1 MRRLSGV
8 VLLSCISATIMLVGP
23 VPASSSGLTFA
34 VSAAFGQ
41 GSSGRDRTA
50 PASFPWVVSDV
61 SADSA
66 TDAWAV
72 GYEDGPDTA
81 TRANRILHWN
91 GIEWSRIDSPNPS
104 STWSPLYGVD
114 ARSPTDVWAVG
125 EYQDD
130 ETGSFKT
137 LILRWDGAEWSQVKS
152 PNPSLKSNGLQDVDA
167 SSASNAWA
175 VGYYKDDETR
185 NQYPTLIVHWD
196 GTRWS
201 KVHSPSPDPHDE
213 QLLEVAARSA
223 TDAWAVGHYNQQP
236 LIVHWNGTSWSKIKS
251 PNPGAPYTGIL
262 EGVDA
267 ESATD
272 AWAVGYYYNQT
283 VDALDTLIVRWNG
296 RTWSQVKTPLTGRAL
311 LGVSGTRPRDV
322 WSVGSRGVNYP
333 KPLIFHWD
341 GQRWSKVDSPNP
353 SSIYSELFTVSA
365 SSGNAAWAM
374 GGYADDATEVNSAL
388 ILHWNG
394 RHWAQ
399 A

>member
-1 MRRLSGV
+1 MRRLSAL
-8 VLLSCISATIMLVGP
+8 VLVSSVSAAIVFVGP
-23 VPASSSGLTFA
+23 VPAISSGPVFA
-34 VSAAFGQ
+34 VSAASGQ
-41 GSSGRDRTA
+41 GSSGRDRTTL
-50 PASFPWVVSDV
+50 ASFPWVVSDV

-81 TRANRILHWN
+81 WRANRILHWN
-91 GIEWSRIDSPNPS
+91 GVEWSQVDSPNPS
-104 STWSPLYGVD
+104 STWSPLYGVV
-114 ARSPTDVWAVG
+114 ALSPTHVWAVG
-125 EYQDD
+125 EYEDD
-130 ETGSFKT
+130 ATGAFKT

-175 VGYYKDDETR
+175 VGYSKDDETR
-185 NQYPTLIVHWD
+185 NRYPTLIVHWN
-196 GTRWS
+196 GTRWT
-201 KVHSPSPDPHDE
+201 KVNSPSPYSQDE
-213 QLLEVAARSA
+213 QLLDVATRSA
-223 TDAWAVGHYNQQP
+223 TDAWAVGHFNQQP
-236 LIVHWNGTSWSKIKS
+236 LIMHWNGTSWSIIKS
-251 PNPGAPYTGIL
+251 FDSGIL

-272 AWAVGYYYNQT
+272 AWAVGYYYNET
-283 VDALDTLIVRWNG
+283 VDALDTLILRWNG
-296 RTWSQVKTPLTGRAL
+296 RTWSQVKPPLTGRAL
-311 LGVSGTRPRDV
+311 LAVSGTRPRNV
-322 WSVGSRGVNYP
+322 WAVGSRSVNYP

-353 SSIYSELFTVSA
+353 SSIYGELLTVSA

-374 GGYADDATEVNSAL
+374 GYFADDATGVNSAL

-394 RHWAQ
+394 RHWSQ